1 MFKLIRILLLSGQD
15 EIGIDLKMETNISGG
30 KFSMM
35 LVAVAVE
42 KEGKGEEGVVS
53 TCVI

>member
-1 MFKLIRILLLSGQD
+1 MFKLIRILSLSGQD
-15 EIGIDLKMETNISGG
+15 ETEADSKMETNISGS

>member
-1 MFKLIRILLLSGQD
+1 M
-15 EIGIDLKMETNISGG
+15 EINISGG

-42 KEGKGEEGVVS
+42 KEGKGSGIKFD
-53 TCVI
+53 CVAAKRRSQL